1 MRWDVTSDV
10 GPFAN
15 NGWRI
20 VDSQAQD
27 PEGIFYSTEVNT
39 LLGSELYGPV
49 LLMDTQNVQAVPTM
63 TEWGMI
69 IFMILAGLGS
79 VYYLRRQGRV

>member
-1 MRWDVTSDV
+1 VRGFDQHLFV
-10 GPFAN
+10 N

-27 PEGIFYSTEVNT
+27 PEGLFASTEVNT
-39 LLGSELYGPV
+39 LLGNKLNGPV
-49 LLMDTQNVQAVPTM
+49 LLIDTGPALAVPTM

-69 IFMILAGLGS
+69 IFIVLAGLGS
-79 VYYLRRQGRV
+79 IIFLRRQQKAK

>member
-1 MRWDVTSDV
+1 M
-10 GPFAN
+10 
-15 NGWRI
+15 I
-20 VDSQAQD
+20 SQQSLLILFPLD
-27 PEGIFYSTEVNT
+27 PVVSIPT
-39 LLGSELYGPV
+39 L
-49 LLMDTQNVQAVPTM
+49 